1 MPDWGEANVKTYPAA
16 EAAQKKQAIKE
27 FAYKLLGAAIVLP
40 VVVLILVEYVYP
52 FLLSFI
58 SSLKLPEGGALTLE
72 NYSYILRIY
81 GQDILYTL
89 FVSVA
94 SLIVVLTVAILIGGY
109 LTLNEN
115 PFIEFMFKL
124 PLFIPFVVVG
134 HAMRTFLAP
143 KGILNS
149 LLSLIGLINIEAPPD
164 YAYGPIGTIIAL
176 SWKQIAFALL
186 LVMSAFQSVDKSY
199 LEAARNLGA
208 SKFRLIRE
216 MLLPL
221 SFGSIAV
228 SAVLIFT
235 SFLQNFSVVMMM
247 GSGSGARHIMVDI
260 FQQIN
265 YLNNINVANALG
277 VVSYVFALGAAVIY
291 LRKAAK

>member
-1 MPDWGEANVKTYPAA
+1 MKALSPVPAIDRT
-16 EAAQKKQAIKE
+16 EQRQRTKE
-27 FAYKLLGAAIVLP
+27 LLYKLLGAVIVIPAVL
-40 VVVLILVEYVYP
+40 LILTEYVYP
-52 FLLSFI
+52 FIQSFLV
-58 SSLKLPEGGALTLE
+58 SLQVEGQFSLE
-72 NYSYILRIY
+72 NYKYIFEVY
-81 GQDILYTL
+81 GQDILYTI
-89 FVSVA
+89 FVSAA
-94 SLIVVLTVAILIGGY
+94 SLIVVLLVSIIVGGY

-143 KGILNS
+143 KGIMNS
-149 LLSLIGLINIEAPPD
+149 LLSLIGLVNIDAPPE

-186 LVMSAFQSVDKSY
+186 LIMSAFQSVDKSY

-208 SKFRLIRE
+208 SKFRQIRE
-216 MLLPL
+216 ILLPL

-228 SAVLIFT
+228 SSVLIFT

-247 GSGSGARHIMVDI
+247 GSGTGARHIMVDI
-260 FQQIN
+260 YQQIN
-265 YLNNINVANALG
+265 YLNNMGVANALG
-277 VVSYVFALGAAVIY
+277 SVSYVLALGAAIVY

>member
-1 MPDWGEANVKTYPAA
+1 MKPYLAA
-16 EAAQKKQAIKE
+16 EAAQKKQAAKE
-27 FAYKLLGAAIVLP
+27 LAYKLLGAVIVLP

-52 FLLSFI
+52 FVLSLI

-94 SLIVVLTVAILIGGY
+94 SLLVVLTAAILIGGY

-149 LLSLIGLINIEAPPD
+149 LLSLIGLVNIETPPD

-208 SKFRLIRE
+208 SKIRLIRE